1 MENNTND
8 ILREQEEVGGLNQVI
23 DSATADEDVSVR
35 EDFTASAGGV
45 ELTSL
50 RGANWK
56 VFDMG
61 HGRRQAIY
69 YAEPVHYLSGGR
81 FVDIDNRLT
90 LDRSANV
97 MRSASN
103 AFAAAVACK
112 DEGKPVITLRRD
124 GVDFALS
131 YYGEPAG
138 VTGSVLPVEAAANAA
153 ELTAHARLSETLHS
167 GMTYSELRPGMDV
180 EIRLTGNGV
189 KDILT
194 LRSPDAQKYACL
206 VLPEGFDYAQDASG
220 NTLVLRD
227 GREYITIFAPYAFD
241 AHGLEVPVRAVLE
254 ERFLRYEL
262 EDEAAAYPVTI
273 DPYVTYSNSTGGMDS
288 VYIASHSPNKGYITD
303 YLCTGVHTGES
314 GKPEFVSLLK
324 PRSLVP
330 QKSSDTILS
339 AKLYM
344 RVSGLGG
351 KQWFIGAF
359 PVKTPWTEKDTTWN
373 SMSPGDDTHIS
384 KELLSYISNIAE
396 QKWGYFDITE
406 TYKSWYRQKEDGSHS
421 NYGVAIR
428 RACAATYNSANF
440 YSTRASEGNPYIVVN
455 YVSHAGR
462 KGWWKYESMGTGRA
476 GSVYADI
483 YNGNLIAEHADTATS
498 GNRMP
503 VSVSHIYN
511 SCLSDENAA
520 HCGLGWRLSVN
531 HRHRRKRSGE
541 RRNRQEPHLSL
552 QQRGQRHQHA

>member
-103 AFAAAVACK
+103 AFAAAVTCK

-153 ELTAHARLSETLHS
+153 EPTAHARLSETLHS

-194 LRSPDAQKYACL
+194 LRSPDAQKYA
-206 VLPEGFDYAQDASG
+206 
-220 NTLVLRD
+220 
-227 GREYITIFAPYAFD
+227 
-241 AHGLEVPVRAVLE
+241 
-254 ERFLRYEL
+254 
-262 EDEAAAYPVTI
+262 
-273 DPYVTYSNSTGGMDS
+273 
-288 VYIASHSPNKGYITD
+288 
-303 YLCTGVHTGES
+303 
-314 GKPEFVSLLK
+314 
-324 PRSLVP
+324 
-330 QKSSDTILS
+330 
-339 AKLYM
+339 
-344 RVSGLGG
+344 
-351 KQWFIGAF
+351 
-359 PVKTPWTEKDTTWN
+359 
-373 SMSPGDDTHIS
+373 
-384 KELLSYISNIAE
+384 
-396 QKWGYFDITE
+396 
-406 TYKSWYRQKEDGSHS
+406 
-421 NYGVAIR
+421 
-428 RACAATYNSANF
+428 
-440 YSTRASEGNPYIVVN
+440 
-455 YVSHAGR
+455 
-462 KGWWKYESMGTGRA
+462 
-476 GSVYADI
+476 
-483 YNGNLIAEHADTATS
+483 
-498 GNRMP
+498 
-503 VSVSHIYN
+503 
-511 SCLSDENAA
+511 
-520 HCGLGWRLSVN
+520 
-531 HRHRRKRSGE
+531 
-541 RRNRQEPHLSL
+541 
-552 QQRGQRHQHA
+552 

>member
-1 MENNTND
+1 M
-8 ILREQEEVGGLNQVI
+8 
-23 DSATADEDVSVR
+23 
-35 EDFTASAGGV
+35 
-45 ELTSL
+45 
-50 RGANWK
+50 
-56 VFDMG
+56 
-61 HGRRQAIY
+61 
-69 YAEPVHYLSGGR
+69 
-81 FVDIDNRLT
+81 
-90 LDRSANV
+90 
-97 MRSASN
+97 
-103 AFAAAVACK
+103 
-112 DEGKPVITLRRD
+112 
-124 GVDFALS
+124 
-131 YYGEPAG
+131 
-138 VTGSVLPVEAAANAA
+138 
-153 ELTAHARLSETLHS
+153 
-167 GMTYSELRPGMDV
+167 
-180 EIRLTGNGV
+180 
-189 KDILT
+189 
-194 LRSPDAQKYACL
+194 
-206 VLPEGFDYAQDASG
+206 
-220 NTLVLRD
+220 
-227 GREYITIFAPYAFD
+227 
-241 AHGLEVPVRAVLE
+241 
-254 ERFLRYEL
+254 
-262 EDEAAAYPVTI
+262 
-273 DPYVTYSNSTGGMDS
+273 
-288 VYIASHSPNKGYITD
+288 
-303 YLCTGVHTGES
+303 
-314 GKPEFVSLLK
+314 PEFVSLLK

-396 QKWGYFDITE
+396 QKWGHFDITE

-440 YSTRASEGNPYIVVN
+440 YSTHASEGNPYIVVN

-531 HRHRRKRSGE
+531 HSLREETIVGKNFYIWQDGDGTEHYFEKTSKQPYADSEGMQLKLKVTDAAATITDKSDTVMSFPVPAASERSYLSTITDVHGNRRVVDAAVLFVVRLKSPSVTRLNAFAIRPLSTCGQLQYSVPDFASHTSSIATEVDSPYSNRKQTLKRSQPDANVPTPAPAVLVRAG
-541 RRNRQEPHLSL
+541 RLS
-552 QQRGQRHQHA
+552 

>member
-23 DSATADEDVSVR
+23 DSATANEDVSVR

-138 VTGSVLPVEAAANAA
+138 VTGSMLPVEAAANAA
-153 ELTAHARLSETLHS
+153 EPTAHARLSEKLHS

-241 AHGLEVPVRAVLE
+241 AQGLEVPVRAVLE

-406 TYKSWYRQKEDGSHS
+406 TYKSWYRQKEDGSH
-421 NYGVAIR
+421 
-428 RACAATYNSANF
+428 
-440 YSTRASEGNPYIVVN
+440 E
-455 YVSHAGR
+455 
-462 KGWWKYESMGTGRA
+462 
-476 GSVYADI
+476 
-483 YNGNLIAEHADTATS
+483 
-498 GNRMP
+498 
-503 VSVSHIYN
+503 
-511 SCLSDENAA
+511 
-520 HCGLGWRLSVN
+520 
-531 HRHRRKRSGE
+531 
-541 RRNRQEPHLSL
+541 
-552 QQRGQRHQHA
+552 